1 VVTKNRYFGT
11 LKSMGSR
18 FIRKVRTASG
28 AIAVQI
34 VEKNG
39 RTVIGIEHLGSANT
53 AEDLAV
59 LLASAKERL
68 LPGQDTLD
76 FSVEQKP
83 VAMGDLPN
91 WTAQELPAET
101 RSAGRPRSAPVAAD
115 AKVIAS
121 PATELWEILEAA
133 YDRLGFN
140 ILDDTAFKAMVLARL
155 IEPTSKAQSI
165 RVLQQIDA
173 PHPSLRTLFRS
184 LGACIEKDYRDQ
196 LAKAMVAYRSATA
209 GLASLVMYDV
219 TTLHFEAKDED
230 KLRKVG
236 MSKERRVDPQI
247 QVGLL
252 VDPAGFP
259 LELHM
264 FEGNKAETTTIIPV
278 LQAFQA
284 RHGIADLV
292 VVADAGMLSAN
303 NLNAIE
309 DAGFKF
315 IVGSRLTKA
324 PYDLQEHFD
333 TKGNRFTNGQVLES
347 TRVMGTGNNARER
360 RIVYQWSAKRFARD
374 NRNINLMERKALAVA
389 EGKSPMKKVR
399 FLKVSGAEK
408 ELDEKVIERARMLAG
423 LKGYVTN
430 MLVDSVPAT
439 LVISAYHDLWQV
451 EASFRMTKSDLRA
464 RPIFHCEKD
473 SIDAHLTVVFAAL
486 AIGRHLQ
493 ELSGVPLKRLIT
505 DLKAIRSAKVLINGQ
520 VLTFAAQVPEGLEEV
535 LTKLRGGY

>member
-1 VVTKNRYFGT
+1 
-11 LKSMGSR
+11 
-18 FIRKVRTASG
+18 
-28 AIAVQI
+28 
-34 VEKNG
+34 
-39 RTVIGIEHLGSANT
+39 
-53 AEDLAV
+53 
-59 LLASAKERL
+59 
-68 LPGQDTLD
+68 
-76 FSVEQKP
+76 
-83 VAMGDLPN
+83 
-91 WTAQELPAET
+91 
-101 RSAGRPRSAPVAAD
+101 
-115 AKVIAS
+115 
-121 PATELWEILEAA
+121 
-133 YDRLGFN
+133 
-140 ILDDTAFKAMVLARL
+140 
-155 IEPTSKAQSI
+155 
-165 RVLQQIDA
+165 
-173 PHPSLRTLFRS
+173 
-184 LGACIEKDYRDQ
+184 
-196 LAKAMVAYRSATA
+196 MVAYRSATA

-264 FEGNKAETTTIIPV
+264 FEGSKAETTTIIPV

-284 RHGIADLV
+284 RHGITDLV

-347 TRVMGTGNNARER
+347 TRVMGTGKNARER

-374 NRNINLMERKALAVA
+374 NRNINLMERNALAVA

-464 RPIFHCEKD
+464 RPIFHREKD

>member
-1 VVTKNRYFGT
+1 MT
-11 LKSMGSR
+11 MR
-18 FIRKVRTASG
+18 FIRKVRTKSG
-28 AIAVQI
+28 AVAVQI
-34 VEKNG
+34 VNRTG
-39 RTVIGIEHLGSANT
+39 RVVTGIEHIGSAHT
-53 AEDLAV
+53 DAELGI
-59 LLASAKERL
+59 LLVKAEAQL
-68 LPGQDTLD
+68 HPGQQTFD
-76 FSVEQKP
+76 FGDIEQ
-83 VAMGDLPN
+83 
-91 WTAQELPAET
+91 
-101 RSAGRPRSAPVAAD
+101 APVKTSDIADWRDPETIKQSD
-115 AKVIAS
+115 AKQSRSISATGRVIAS
-121 PATELWEILEAA
+121 PAMILWDILEAA

-140 ILDDTAFKAMVLARL
+140 VLDDPAFKAMVLARL

-184 LGACIEKDYRDQ
+184 LGACIDKDYRDQ

-278 LQAFQA
+278 LEAFQQ
-284 RHGIADLV
+284 RHGITDLV

-303 NLNAIE
+303 NLKAIE
-309 DAGFKF
+309 DAGFTF

-347 TRVMGTGNNARER
+347 TRVMGTGKNARER
-360 RIVYQWSAKRFARD
+360 RVVYQWSAKRFARD

-408 ELDEKVIERARMLAG
+408 ELDEKIIERARMLAG

-430 MLVDSVPAT
+430 LPVESAPAT
-439 LVISAYHDLWQV
+439 QVISAYHDLWQV

-464 RPIFHCEKD
+464 RPIFHREKD

-493 ELSGVPLKRLIT
+493 ELSGLPLKRLIT
-505 DLKAIRSAKVLINGQ
+505 DLKGLRGSRVLINGGEMTFDALVPAEFEAVIG
-520 VLTFAAQVPEGLEEV
+520 VLKKGH
-535 LTKLRGGY
+535 

>member
-1 VVTKNRYFGT
+1 MVTKNRCFGT

-39 RTVIGIEHLGSANT
+39 RTVTGIEHLGSANT
-53 AEDLAV
+53 DQDLAV
-59 LLASAKERL
+59 LLAAAKERL
-68 LPGQDTLD
+68 LPGQGTLD
-76 FSVEQKP
+76 FSIEQQP
-83 VAMGDLPN
+83 AAMDDVPN
-91 WTAQELPAET
+91 WTVQKLPVEAG
-101 RSAGRPRSAPVAAD
+101 AVGRPRSAPVDAD
-115 AKVIAS
+115 ARVIAS

-155 IEPTSKAQSI
+155 IEPTSKADTV
-165 RVLQQIDA
+165 RVLKHIDA

-252 VDPAGFP
+252 VDPSGFP

-278 LQAFQA
+278 LEAFQE
-284 RHGIADLV
+284 RHGLTDLV

-309 DAGFKF
+309 DAGFRF

-347 TRVMGTGNNARER
+347 TRVMGTGRNGRER
-360 RIVYQWSAKRFARD
+360 RVVYQWSAKRFARD

-389 EGKSPMKKVR
+389 EGKSPLKKVR
-399 FLKVSGAEK
+399 FLKVTGAEK

-430 MLVDSVPAT
+430 L
-439 LVISAYHDLWQV
+439 
-451 EASFRMTKSDLRA
+451 
-464 RPIFHCEKD
+464 PIEWVC
-473 SIDAHLTVVFAAL
+473 
-486 AIGRHLQ
+486 
-493 ELSGVPLKRLIT
+493 
-505 DLKAIRSAKVLINGQ
+505 
-520 VLTFAAQVPEGLEEV
+520 
-535 LTKLRGGY
+535 

>member
-1 VVTKNRYFGT
+1 MT
-11 LKSMGSR
+11 MR
-18 FIRKVRTASG
+18 FIRKVRTKSG
-28 AIAVQI
+28 AVAVQI
-34 VEKNG
+34 VNRTG
-39 RTVIGIEHLGSANT
+39 RIVTGIEHIGSAHT
-53 AEDLAV
+53 DAELGI
-59 LLASAKERL
+59 LLVKAEEQL
-68 LPGQDTLD
+68 HPGQQTFDFGDIEQTPGKTSDIADWRDPETIKQSDTNQ
-76 FSVEQKP
+76 S
-83 VAMGDLPN
+83 
-91 WTAQELPAET
+91 
-101 RSAGRPRSAPVAAD
+101 RSISATG
-115 AKVIAS
+115 KVIAS
-121 PATELWEILEAA
+121 PATILWEILEAA

-140 ILDDTAFKAMVLARL
+140 VLGDPAFKAMVLARL

-184 LGACIEKDYRDQ
+184 LGACIDKDYRDQ
-196 LAKAMVAYRSATA
+196 LAKAMVAYRAATA

-278 LQAFQA
+278 LEAFQQ
-284 RHGIADLV
+284 RHGITDLV

-309 DAGFKF
+309 DAGFTF

-324 PYDLQEHFD
+324 PYDLQEHFE

-347 TRVMGTGNNARER
+347 TRQMGTGKNARER

-399 FLKVSGAEK
+399 FLKVSGAAK
-408 ELDEKVIERARMLAG
+408 ELDEKIIERARMLAG

-430 MLVDSVPAT
+430 LPIEAVQASK
-439 LVISAYHDLWQV
+439 VISAYPDLWQV

-464 RPIFHCEKD
+464 RPIFHREKD
-473 SIDAHLTVVFAAL
+473 SIDAHLTVVFTAL

-493 ELSGVPLKRLIT
+493 ELTGLPLKRLIT
-505 DLKAIRSAKVLINGQ
+505 DLKGLRGSRVLINGDEMSFDALVPAEFEAVIG
-520 VLTFAAQVPEGLEEV
+520 VLKKGH
-535 LTKLRGGY
+535 

>member
-1 VVTKNRYFGT
+1 MVTNNRRFGT

-39 RTVIGIEHLGSANT
+39 RVVTGIEHVGSANT
-53 AEDLAV
+53 DHDLAV
-59 LLASAKERL
+59 LLTTAKEQL
-68 LPGQDTLD
+68 FPGQDTLD
-76 FSVEQKP
+76 FSIEQKP
-83 VAMGDLPN
+83 ATMADIPD
-91 WTAQELPAET
+91 WTTHELPSAT
-101 RSAGRPRSAPVAAD
+101 RLTGRPRSAPVGAD

-121 PATELWEILEAA
+121 PAMELWEILDAA

-140 ILDDTAFKAMVLARL
+140 VLQDPAFKAMVLARL
-155 IEPTSKAQSI
+155 IEPTSKAQAI
-165 RVLQQIDA
+165 RVLKQIDA

-184 LGACIEKDYRDQ
+184 LGTCIEKDYRDQ
-196 LAKAMVAYRSATA
+196 LAKAMVAYRSATT

-236 MSKERRVDPQI
+236 LSKERRDDPQI

-252 VDPAGFP
+252 VDPEGFP

-278 LQAFQA
+278 LQAFQE
-284 RHGIADLV
+284 RHGLTDLV

-309 DAGFKF
+309 DAGFRF

-324 PYDLQEHFD
+324 LYDLQEHFD
-333 TKGNRFTNGQVLES
+333 TKGNWFTNGQVLES
-347 TRVMGTGNNARER
+347 TRVMGTGKNARER
-360 RIVYQWSAKRFARD
+360 RVVYQWSAKRFARD

-430 MLVDSVPAT
+430 LSIDAVQAT
-439 LVISAYHDLWQV
+439 KVIGAYHDLWQV

-464 RPIFHCEKD
+464 RPIFHREKD

-505 DLKAIRSAKVLINGQ
+505 DLKAIRLAKVLINGQ
-520 VLTFAAQVPEGLEEV
+520 VVTFAAQIPEGLDEV
-535 LTKLRGGY
+535 LSRLRGGY

>member
-1 VVTKNRYFGT
+1 
-11 LKSMGSR
+11 MR

-28 AIAVQI
+28 AVAVQI
-34 VEKNG
+34 INRTG
-39 RTVIGIEHLGSANT
+39 RTVTGIEHIGSAHND
-53 AEDLAV
+53 AELGI
-59 LLASAKERL
+59 LLTQAEERL
-68 LPGQDTLD
+68 RPGQQAFDLGDLEKIAIRTTEVANWHEAAL
-76 FSVEQKP
+76 EQKTSDRKP
-83 VAMGDLPN
+83 QMVSSTG
-91 WTAQELPAET
+91 
-101 RSAGRPRSAPVAAD
+101 
-115 AKVIAS
+115 KVIAS
-121 PATELWEILEAA
+121 PAAILWDVLEAA
-133 YDRLGFN
+133 YERLGFN
-140 ILDDTAFKAMVLARL
+140 ILQDPAFKAMVLARL
-155 IEPTSKAQSI
+155 IEPASKADTI
-165 RVLQQIDA
+165 RILDRISA
-173 PHPSLRTLFRS
+173 SHPSLRTLFRS
-184 LGACIEKDYRDQ
+184 LGTCIEKDYRDQ
-196 LAKAMVAYRSATA
+196 LAKAMVSYRSATA

-230 KLRKVG
+230 QLRKVG

-278 LQAFQA
+278 LEAFQE
-284 RHGIADLV
+284 RHGITDLV

-309 DAGFKF
+309 DAGFSF

-347 TRVMGTGNNARER
+347 TRVMGTGKNARER

-389 EGKSPMKKVR
+389 EGKAPLKKVR

-430 MLVDSVPAT
+430 LPIESVPAT
-439 LVISAYHDLWQV
+439 QVISAYHDLWQV

-464 RPIFHCEKD
+464 RPIFHREKD

-493 ELSGVPLKRLIT
+493 ELTGWPLKRLIKS
-505 DLKAIRSAKVLINGQ
+505 LEALRASRVLINGEEM
-520 VLTFAAQVPEGLEEV
+520 TFDAHVPADLESVVKTLLEGH
-535 LTKLRGGY
+535 

>member
-1 VVTKNRYFGT
+1 
-11 LKSMGSR
+11 M
-18 FIRKVRTASG
+18 
-28 AIAVQI
+28 QI
-34 VEKNG
+34 VNRTG
-39 RTVIGIEHLGSANT
+39 RTVTGIEHIGSAHND
-53 AEDLAV
+53 AELG
-59 LLASAKERL
+59 LLLQKAEEALR
-68 LPGQDTLD
+68 PGQQAFDL
-76 FSVEQKP
+76 
-83 VAMGDLPN
+83 GDLEKVAVRTTDIAN
-91 WTAQELPAET
+91 F
-101 RSAGRPRSAPVAAD
+101 SAPDPDKNNTEETPKLVSTTG
-115 AKVIAS
+115 KVIAS
-121 PATELWEILEAA
+121 PANILWEALEAA
-133 YDRLGFN
+133 YERLGFDV
-140 ILDDTAFKAMVLARL
+140 IGDEAFKSMVLARL
-155 IEPTSKAQSI
+155 IEPESKADTI
-165 RVLQQIDA
+165 RISDRIGA

-184 LGACIEKDYRDQ
+184 LGTSIEKDYRDK
-196 LAKAMVAYRSATA
+196 LAKAMVSYRSTTT

-230 KLRKVG
+230 NLRKVG
-236 MSKERRVDPQI
+236 MSRERRVDPQI

-278 LQAFQA
+278 LEAFQE
-284 RHGIADLV
+284 RHGVTDLV

-347 TRVMGTGNNARER
+347 TRVMGTGKNARDR
-360 RIVYQWSAKRFARD
+360 RIVYQWSAKRFSRD
-374 NRNINLMERKALAVA
+374 NRNINLMERKAIAVA
-389 EGKSPMKKVR
+389 EGKAPLKKVR

-408 ELDEKVIERARMLAG
+408 ELDEKIIERARMLAG

-430 MLVDSVPAT
+430 LPVESVPAT
-439 LVISAYHDLWQV
+439 QVISAYHDLWQV

-464 RPIFHCEKD
+464 RPIFHCQND

-493 ELSGVPLKRLIT
+493 EFTGLPLKRLIT
-505 DLKAIRSAKVLINGQ
+505 DLKAVRSAKVLVNGQ
-520 VLTFAAQVPEGLEEV
+520 VLTFAAQVPEDLEEV
-535 LTKLRGGY
+535 VSRLRGGY

>member
-1 VVTKNRYFGT
+1 
-11 LKSMGSR
+11 
-18 FIRKVRTASG
+18 
-28 AIAVQI
+28 
-34 VEKNG
+34 
-39 RTVIGIEHLGSANT
+39 
-53 AEDLAV
+53 
-59 LLASAKERL
+59 
-68 LPGQDTLD
+68 
-76 FSVEQKP
+76 
-83 VAMGDLPN
+83 
-91 WTAQELPAET
+91 
-101 RSAGRPRSAPVAAD
+101 
-115 AKVIAS
+115 
-121 PATELWEILEAA
+121 
-133 YDRLGFN
+133 
-140 ILDDTAFKAMVLARL
+140 
-155 IEPTSKAQSI
+155 
-165 RVLQQIDA
+165 
-173 PHPSLRTLFRS
+173 
-184 LGACIEKDYRDQ
+184 
-196 LAKAMVAYRSATA
+196 
-209 GLASLVMYDV
+209 MYDV

-284 RHGIADLV
+284 RHGITD
-292 VVADAGMLSAN
+292 
-303 NLNAIE
+303 
-309 DAGFKF
+309 
-315 IVGSRLTKA
+315 
-324 PYDLQEHFD
+324 
-333 TKGNRFTNGQVLES
+333 GQVLES
-347 TRVMGTGNNARER
+347 TRVMGTGKNARER

-430 MLVDSVPAT
+430 MLVDSVAAT

-464 RPIFHCEKD
+464 RPIFHREKD

-493 ELSGVPLKRLIT
+493 ELSGVPLKRMIT

>member
-1 VVTKNRYFGT
+1 VVTKNRCFGT

-39 RTVIGIEHLGSANT
+39 RTVTGIEHLGSANT
-53 AEDLAV
+53 DQDLAL
-59 LLASAKERL
+59 LLATAKERL

-76 FSVEQKP
+76 FSIEQQP
-83 VAMGDLPN
+83 AAMTDVPN
-91 WTAQELPAET
+91 WTVQKLPVET
-101 RSAGRPRSAPVAAD
+101 GAAGRPRSAPVDAD

-121 PATELWEILEAA
+121 PATILWEILEVA

-155 IEPTSKAQSI
+155 IEPTSKAVTI
-165 RVLQQIDA
+165 RVLTDIDA

-184 LGACIEKDYRDQ
+184 LGTCIEQDYRDQ

-278 LQAFQA
+278 LEAFQE
-284 RHGIADLV
+284 RHGITDLV

-347 TRVMGTGNNARER
+347 TRVMGTGKNARER

-374 NRNINLMERKALAVA
+374 NRNINLMERKALTVA
-389 EGKSPMKKVR
+389 EGKAPLKKVR
-399 FLKVSGAEK
+399 FLKVTGAEK

-430 MLVDSVPAT
+430 LPIESVPAT
-439 LVISAYHDLWQV
+439 QVISAYHDLWQV

-464 RPIFHCEKD
+464 RPVFHREKD

-493 ELSGVPLKRLIT
+493 ELSGLPLKRLIT
-505 DLKAIRSAKVLINGQ
+505 DLKSVRSAKVLVNGQ
-520 VLTFAAQVPEGLEEV
+520 MVTFAAQIPEGLEEV
-535 LTKLRGGY
+535 LSRLRGGY

>member
-1 VVTKNRYFGT
+1 
-11 LKSMGSR
+11 MAMR

-28 AIAVQI
+28 AVAVQI
-34 VEKNG
+34 VNRTG
-39 RTVIGIEHLGSANT
+39 RTVTGIEHIGSAHT
-53 AEDLAV
+53 DAELGV
-59 LLASAKERL
+59 LLAKAERVL
-68 LPGQDTLD
+68 RPGQQAFDLGY
-76 FSVEQKP
+76 VEQLP
-83 VAMGDLPN
+83 VRTSDVADWRELEPPTESS
-91 WTAQELPAET
+91 TAT
-101 RSAGRPRSAPVAAD
+101 PRSITAAG
-115 AKVIAS
+115 KVIAS
-121 PATELWEILEAA
+121 PAIILWEVLDAA

-140 ILDDTAFKAMVLARL
+140 ILADTAFKSMVLARL
-155 IEPTSKAQSI
+155 IEPASKADTI
-165 RVLQQIDA
+165 RILDRISA

-184 LGACIEKDYRDQ
+184 LGACIEKDYRDH
-196 LAKAMVAYRSATA
+196 LSKAMVAYRSATA

-230 KLRKVG
+230 QLRKIG

-278 LQAFQA
+278 LEAFQE
-284 RHGIADLV
+284 RHGITDLV

-309 DAGFKF
+309 DAGFRF

-333 TKGNRFTNGQVLES
+333 TKGNRFSNGQVLES
-347 TRVMGTGNNARER
+347 TRVMGTGKNARER

-389 EGKSPMKKVR
+389 EGKSPLKKVR
-399 FLKVSGAEK
+399 FLKVTGAEK

-430 MLVDSVPAT
+430 LPLESVPAT
-439 LVISAYHDLWQV
+439 QVIGAYHDSWQV

-464 RPIFHCEKD
+464 RPIFHREKD

-493 ELSGVPLKRLIT
+493 ELSGLPLKRLVNSLEALRASRVQINGDEIT
-505 DLKAIRSAKVLINGQ
+505 FDAHVPADLEQLVKVL
-520 VLTFAAQVPEGLEEV
+520 
-535 LTKLRGGY
+535 KRGY

>member
-1 VVTKNRYFGT
+1 
-11 LKSMGSR
+11 
-18 FIRKVRTASG
+18 
-28 AIAVQI
+28 VQI
-34 VEKNG
+34 VNRTG
-39 RTVIGIEHLGSANT
+39 RTVTGIEHIGSAHND
-53 AEDLAV
+53 AELG
-59 LLASAKERL
+59 LLLQKAEEALR
-68 LPGQDTLD
+68 PGQQAFDL
-76 FSVEQKP
+76 
-83 VAMGDLPN
+83 GDLEKVAVRTTDIAN
-91 WTAQELPAET
+91 F
-101 RSAGRPRSAPVAAD
+101 SAPDPDKNNTEETPKLVSTTG
-115 AKVIAS
+115 KVIAS
-121 PATELWEILEAA
+121 PANILWEALEAA
-133 YDRLGFN
+133 YERLGFDV
-140 ILDDTAFKAMVLARL
+140 IGDEAFKSMVLARL
-155 IEPTSKAQSI
+155 IEPESKADTI
-165 RVLQQIDA
+165 RISDRIGA

-184 LGACIEKDYRDQ
+184 LGTSIEKDYRDK
-196 LAKAMVAYRSATA
+196 LAKAMVSYRSTTT

-230 KLRKVG
+230 NLRKVG
-236 MSKERRVDPQI
+236 MSRERRVDPQI

-278 LQAFQA
+278 LEAFQE
-284 RHGIADLV
+284 RHGVTDLV

-347 TRVMGTGNNARER
+347 TRVMGTGKNARDR
-360 RIVYQWSAKRFARD
+360 RIVYQWSAKRFSRD
-374 NRNINLMERKALAVA
+374 NRNINLMERKAIAVA
-389 EGKSPMKKVR
+389 EGKAPLKKVR

-408 ELDEKVIERARMLAG
+408 ELDEKIIERARMLAG

-430 MLVDSVPAT
+430 LPVESVPAT
-439 LVISAYHDLWQV
+439 QVISAYHDLWQV

-464 RPIFHCEKD
+464 RPIFHCQND

-493 ELSGVPLKRLIT
+493 EFTGLPLKRLIT
-505 DLKAIRSAKVLINGQ
+505 DLKAVRSAKVLVNGQ
-520 VLTFAAQVPEGLEEV
+520 VLTFAAQVPEDLEEV
-535 LTKLRGGY
+535 VSRLRGGY

>member
-1 VVTKNRYFGT
+1 
-11 LKSMGSR
+11 MGSR

-28 AIAVQI
+28 AVAVQI

-39 RTVIGIEHLGSANT
+39 RTVTGIEHLGSANT
-53 AEDLAV
+53 DQDLAV
-59 LLASAKERL
+59 LLATAKERL

-76 FSVEQKP
+76 FSVEQEP
-83 VAMGDLPN
+83 TALDDIPN
-91 WTAQELPAET
+91 WTAPELPAET
-101 RSAGRPRSAPVAAD
+101 RSVGRPRSAPVDAD
-115 AKVIAS
+115 AKAIAS
-121 PATELWEILEAA
+121 PATVLWEILEAA
-133 YDRLGFN
+133 YDRLGFS
-140 ILDDTAFKAMVLARL
+140 ILDDPAFKAMVLARL
-155 IEPTSKAQSI
+155 IEPTSKAQTI
-165 RVLQQIDA
+165 RVLKEIDA

-184 LGACIEKDYRDQ
+184 LGTCIDKDYRDQ

-278 LQAFQA
+278 LQAFQE
-284 RHGIADLV
+284 RHGITDLV

-303 NLNAIE
+303 DLNAIE
-309 DAGFKF
+309 DAGFTF

-347 TRVMGTGNNARER
+347 TRMMGTGKHARER
-360 RIVYQWSAKRFARD
+360 RVVYQWSAKRFARD

-399 FLKVSGAEK
+399 FLKVTGAEK
-408 ELDEKVIERARMLAG
+408 ELDEKIIERARMLAG

-430 MLVDSVPAT
+430 LPIEAVPAT
-439 LVISAYHDLWQV
+439 QVISAYHDLWQV

-464 RPIFHCEKD
+464 RPIFHREKD

-493 ELSGVPLKRLIT
+493 ELTGLPLKRLIT
-505 DLKAIRSAKVLINGQ
+505 DLKAVRSAKVLINGQ
-520 VLTFAAQVPEGLEEV
+520 VVTFAAQIPEGLEGV
-535 LTKLRGGY
+535 LSRLRGGY

>member
-1 VVTKNRYFGT
+1 
-11 LKSMGSR
+11 MGSR

-39 RTVIGIEHLGSANT
+39 RTVTSVEHLGSAST
-53 AEDLAV
+53 DQDLAI
-59 LLASAKERL
+59 LLTTAKEQL

-76 FSVEQKP
+76 FNVEQSP
-83 VAMGDLPN
+83 TAMDDIPN

-101 RSAGRPRSAPVAAD
+101 RSIGRPRSAPVEAD

-121 PATELWEILEAA
+121 PATILWEVLDAA

-140 ILDDTAFKAMVLARL
+140 ILDDAAFKAMVLARL

-165 RVLQQIDA
+165 WVLQQIDA

-184 LGACIEKDYRDQ
+184 LGTCIEKDYCDQ
-196 LAKAMVAYRSATA
+196 LAKAMVAYRCATA

-278 LQAFQA
+278 LQSFQE
-284 RHGIADLV
+284 RHGITDLV

-309 DAGFKF
+309 DAGFRF

-333 TKGNRFTNGQVLES
+333 TKGNRFTNGQTLES
-347 TRVMGTGNNARER
+347 ARVMGTGKNGRER

-399 FLKVSGAEK
+399 FLKVTGAEK

-430 MLVDSVPAT
+430 LPLDIVPAT
-439 LVISAYHDLWQV
+439 KVIGAYRDLWQV

-464 RPIFHCEKD
+464 RPIFHREKD

-493 ELSGVPLKRLIT
+493 ELTGLPLKRLIT
-505 DLKAIRSAKVLINGQ
+505 DLKAVRSAKVLINGQ
-520 VLTFAAQVPEGLEEV
+520 VVTFAAQIPEGLEEV
-535 LTKLRGGY
+535 LSRLRGGY